1 MRPSIR
7 ILGAPQRLFSRWG
20 PLPYLRAII
29 SVPVGPEGALPSER
43 QGPIYLR
50 TGARLAATNPEAV
63 PPASRQAPRLGG
75 DGESAST
82 LAHKLKNLVIGR
94 RLRLH
99 DPTLFHRL
107 SLVVFFAWVGL
118 GVDGLSSSCYG
129 PEETFL
135 ALGRHMALAVFVAF
149 FAALT
154 IFVISASYS
163 QIVELFPTG
172 AGGAD
177 RRENTET

>member
-20 PLPYLRAII
+20 TLPYLRAII
-29 SVPVGPEGALPSER
+29 SVPAGPEGALPSER

-50 TGARLAATNPEAV
+50 TDATRRHQSQRFPRPPGSAA
-63 PPASRQAPRLGG
+63 LGG

-177 RRENTET
+177 RRENTKT